1 MEVYTVRDVAE
12 EFGVH
17 EETVRTWI
25 RKGELKAEKTSNR
38 NGYIITEEDLD
49 DFCDNV
55 REPDDFYEDEE
66 SDELITDDEAEELM
80 LKTLDNMI
88 ERLERERKVIEVK
101 LKLAYIAREKIEA

>member
-1 MEVYTVRDVAE
+1 MKVYTVRDVAG
-12 EFGVH
+12 EFGVS

-25 RKGELKAEKTSNR
+25 RSGELAATKTSNR
-38 NGYIITEEDLD
+38 AGYLIAEEDLD

-55 REPDDFYEDEE
+55 EEPDDFYEE

-80 LKTLDNMI
+80 LTTLDKMI

-101 LKLAYIAREKIEA
+101 LKIAYIAREKIEA